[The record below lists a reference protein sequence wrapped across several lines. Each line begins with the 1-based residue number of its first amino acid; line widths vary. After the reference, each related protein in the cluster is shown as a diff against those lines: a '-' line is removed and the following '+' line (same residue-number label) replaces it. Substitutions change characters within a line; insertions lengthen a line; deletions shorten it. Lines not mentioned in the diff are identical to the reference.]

1 MGIFRDQ
8 NVYII
13 YLLHSIQKAKLSLA
27 SDFVKE
33 VHATCGKA
41 KGSFGATK
49 CWQKVPEYGPCQQF
63 YLTSNVFAEV
73 QDAIHS
79 PYVMRA

>member
-1 MGIFRDQ
+1 M
-8 NVYII
+8 
-13 YLLHSIQKAKLSLA
+13 
-27 SDFVKE
+27 KE

-79 PYVMRA
+79 PNVMRA